1 MKWKVK
7 EIAEARGITNAR
19 ALSTATGIPP
29 MSMYQIWNGQAKRA
43 DLATLEKLCVML
55 RVPLSLL
62 LEYVPDVVEPL
73 PGATEPT
80 GAKAGRAASTRK
92 KGAAHKARR
101 APAST
106 R

>member
-29 MSMYQIWNGQAKRA
+29 MSMYQIWNDQAKRA
-43 DLATLEKLCVML
+43 DLTTLEKLCVML

-62 LEYVPDVVEPL
+62 LEYVPDVVKPL
-73 PGATEPT
+73 PGATEFT
-80 GAKAGRAASTRK
+80 GAKPETAKKAAAKATSK
-92 KGAAHKARR
+92 KGKAK
-101 APAST
+101 
-106 R
+106 